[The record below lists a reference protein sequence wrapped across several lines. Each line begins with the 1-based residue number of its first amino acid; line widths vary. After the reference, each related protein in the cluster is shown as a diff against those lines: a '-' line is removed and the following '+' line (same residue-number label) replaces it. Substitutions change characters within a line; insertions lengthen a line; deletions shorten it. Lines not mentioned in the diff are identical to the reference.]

1 MQCGESYMGES
12 ECVTRTGQRR
22 PYFGLKGMGR
32 EGFPSRSN
40 MGTESCKIGPINRLL
55 PDERDG
61 EERGAAYL
69 RGWLAKGPEG

>member
-1 MQCGESYMGES
+1 MQCGESYMGGS
-12 ECVTRTGQRR
+12 ECVKRTGQRR

-61 EERGAAYL
+61 EERGAAHL
-69 RGWLAKGPEG
+69 RGWSAKGPEE

>member
-1 MQCGESYMGES
+1 MK
-12 ECVTRTGQRR
+12 RTGQRR
-22 PYFGLKGMGR
+22 PYSGAKRDGR

-61 EERGAAYL
+61 KREEQ
-69 RGWLAKGPEG
+69 PT

>member
-1 MQCGESYMGES
+1 MGGS

-55 PDERDG
+55 PDGRDG

-69 RGWLAKGPEG
+69 RGWSVKGPEG

>member
-1 MQCGESYMGES
+1 MQCDKSYMGAS
-12 ECVTRTGQRR
+12 KCVKRTGQR

-32 EGFPSRSN
+32 EGFPRGCN
-40 MGTESCKIGPINRLL
+40 MGAESCKIGPISRLL